1 MADGFASGSCTH
13 ALTRPQASLPVA
25 SDLFFQSQ
33 RLVSQ
38 IVLLFSQT
46 ADESRQLSIL
56 PEQPLR
62 QGAGG
67 ASCQQGNTL
76 RTAKRCSTQRLATT
90 FTGWCNLK
98 RLARLTSGTEGR
110 PGDCCSMVMTSS
122 RLACTQETSSRSTS
136 AVELQ
141 RVINE
146 TTQKWIWDRLRW

>member
-90 FTGWCNLK
+90 FTGFPINQPMVQFKATRATDLGD
-98 RLARLTSGTEGR
+98 RGQTGVLLQHGDDLIYAGLH
-110 PGDCCSMVMTSS
+110 PGDVFTLHLGSRTATS
-122 RLACTQETSSRSTS
+122 
-136 AVELQ
+136 
-141 RVINE
+141 N
-146 TTQKWIWDRLRW
+146 